1 MWRPQPSLNQVKT
14 FLEVEDGV
22 SWSTEVCA
30 VQYISFLSL
39 PFFNFRYVRFENL
52 ELADI
57 LLIMP
62 QYKSPVPNTFFFSV
76 YSR

>member
-22 SWSTEVCA
+22 SWSTEVYA
-30 VQYISFLSL
+30 VQYLSFLYL
-39 PFFNFRYVRFENL
+39 PFFNFSYVRFAEV

-57 LLIMP
+57 FLVMH
-62 QYKSPVPNTFFFSV
+62 
-76 YSR
+76 